1 MGIDTEANVEECK
14 VEVKKVLAALDF
26 SQYSE
31 TTFVHALTL
40 ARALGAELILL
51 NVLNSRGLDFIEGL
65 AAQGYDISRRALV
78 EKHTNAA
85 RKTLENDYISRA
97 GGVQVRALI
106 KEGLPWDVIL
116 TTLKNESVDMVVMG
130 TKGHGNLA
138 GVLFG
143 STAEKVHRHSPCTVV
158 SVRGPEHCRIPG

>member
-1 MGIDTEANVEECK
+1 MEADVEECRID
-14 VEVKKVLAALDF
+14 VKKVLAALDF

-31 TTFVHALTL
+31 ITFTHALTL
-40 ARALGAELILL
+40 AKALGAELILL
-51 NVLNSRGLDFIEGL
+51 NVLNSRGLDVIQGL

-78 EKHTNAA
+78 EKHTNAS
-85 RKTLENDYISRA
+85 RSVLEKEYITRA

-116 TTLKNESVDMVVMG
+116 TTLKQESVDMVVLG
-130 TKGHGNLA
+130 TKGRSNLA

-158 SVRGPEHCRIPG
+158 SVRGPEHCRLP